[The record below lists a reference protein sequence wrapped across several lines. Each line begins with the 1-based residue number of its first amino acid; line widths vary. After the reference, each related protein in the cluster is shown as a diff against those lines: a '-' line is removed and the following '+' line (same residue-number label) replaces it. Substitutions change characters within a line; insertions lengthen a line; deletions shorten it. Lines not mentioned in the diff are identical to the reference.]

1 MDSNFQCPRLFH
13 NLFNKLFGTSLRSNH
28 LKIDEAHTKACH
40 PFSLTVNF
48 THDDNLLSWCD
59 QAFVNIFKKMGCLSS
74 CAFFNLDL
82 AAVSRSARWICCQGS
97 APPLKTF
104 FFDNFYYKLL
114 LIDVSWWVNVTG
126 WVEYSYSDK
135 SKEPLWMWREQA
147 CLVGDHR
154 CNG

>member
-1 MDSNFQCPRLFH
+1 MWWIKPSNLR
-13 NLFNKLFGTSLRSNH
+13 LFNKLFGTSLRSNH

-40 PFSLTVNF
+40 PFFLTVNF

-59 QAFVNIFKKMGCLSS
+59 QAFVNIFKMMGCLSS

-82 AAVSRSARWICCQGS
+82 AAVSRSARWICCQLS
-97 APPLKTF
+97 APPLQTF
-104 FFDNFYYKLL
+104 FFDNFFLQVVL

-147 CLVGDHR
+147 CLVGDHQ